1 MTIAKSIIYG
11 RVDAFAL
18 TGSMVDEA
26 FVKMLP
32 EIKTKALGKWFSL
45 DQMELDKLAGNG
57 QPVDAMVEQISRN
70 IQTLTLEEIRDLLK
84 KNPFFKV
91 LEDQGVVNGK
101 YTYKVALSK
110 E

>member
-1 MTIAKSIIYG
+1 
-11 RVDAFAL
+11 
-18 TGSMVDEA
+18 
-26 FVKMLP
+26 
-32 EIKTKALGKWFSL
+32 
-45 DQMELDKLAGNG
+45 MEMDKLAGNG
-57 QPVDAMVEQISRN
+57 EPVDAMVEQISRN

-110 E
+110 EGVRDFGKGLAERVTGTGVDAAAMNEFSTALGAINLE